1 MWQLLE
7 EAISYCLEYQLDQT
21 TKIHPR
27 HRRHSQVWY
36 VACGFIKTIRKEQKE
51 ILRIWMK
58 TKTQQAQ
65 KRFKK
70 SKRLYC
76 FKQAR
81 KTNKYDNNNK
91 KNVTVI
97 TTAGSL

>member
-1 MWQLLE
+1 
-7 EAISYCLEYQLDQT
+7 
-21 TKIHPR
+21 
-27 HRRHSQVWY
+27 
-36 VACGFIKTIRKEQKE
+36 
-51 ILRIWMK
+51 MK
-58 TKTQQAQ
+58 TETQQAQ

-70 SKRLYC
+70 SKRLYR

>member
-1 MWQLLE
+1 
-7 EAISYCLEYQLDQT
+7 
-21 TKIHPR
+21 
-27 HRRHSQVWY
+27 
-36 VACGFIKTIRKEQKE
+36 
-51 ILRIWMK
+51 MK

-70 SKRLYC
+70 SKHLYC

-97 TTAGSL
+97 TTAGSLQRDARLIHSLVEQYTAGY